1 MFFVKRDTTE
11 KNLRMTLNFGHTF
24 AHAIEIKNNYSKKF
38 THGEAVLSGM
48 ILACKFS
55 VYRKLCSSKTFDEIK
70 NIYIQNNLDY
80 TYKKYSNKKEIE
92 IEQIEIVD
100 NSHKHIK
107 HKSFSPD
114 KFHLHL
120 KIKSLYLNSL
130 SRVTAQKEVMKVLK
144 DELSN
149 KIHALEI
156 SIEQ

>member
-1 MFFVKRDTTE
+1 MNNFFED
-11 KNLRMTLNFGHTF
+11 
-24 AHAIEIKNNYSKKF
+24 IISK
-38 THGEAVLSGM
+38 L
-48 ILACKFS
+48 
-55 VYRKLCSSKTFDEIK
+55 
-70 NIYIQNNLDY
+70 
-80 TYKKYSNKKEIE
+80 KKEIE

-100 NSHKHIK
+100 NSHKHVK

-120 KIKSLYLNSL
+120 RIKSLYLNSL